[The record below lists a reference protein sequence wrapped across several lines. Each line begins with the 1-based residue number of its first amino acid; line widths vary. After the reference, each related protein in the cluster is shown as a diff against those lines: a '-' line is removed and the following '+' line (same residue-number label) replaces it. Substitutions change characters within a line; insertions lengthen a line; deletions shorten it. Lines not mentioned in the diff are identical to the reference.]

1 MADSEIFVNQLGAA
15 NQTLNLGVQNNASV
29 SGNAFS
35 DAAGNIGVN
44 VTSGNNN
51 EQKNALA
58 ASVATSAYAQAS
70 VSSNQISSG
79 NTVTNTPLE
88 REYFDTVEISMSGSV
103 SGWTGAI
110 GWGGYEGSTSGSYAG
125 RGNAYQKDNFYL
137 DTWNGCLLYTSR
149 CV

>member
-1 MADSEIFVNQLGAA
+1 M
-15 NQTLNLGVQNNASV
+15 NLGVQNTASV

-70 VSSNQISSG
+70 VASNQISSG

-88 REYFDTVEISMSGSV
+88 REYYDTVQISL
-103 SGWTGAI
+103 SGWSSGYSEAWGA
-110 GWGGYEGSTSGSYAG
+110 GGYEGSTSGSYAG
-125 RGNAYQKDNFYL
+125 RGNAYQKDN
-137 DTWNGCLLYTSR
+137 LYVEWRTAA
-149 CV
+149 